1 MDPTERRR
9 ATRRKVDLQ
18 VTRQSG
24 LDDSNC
30 CVDDVS
36 PTGMKIRKERSTLPS
51 TPICNL
57 ELHLV
62 PGAITTVIASK
73 CVWQN
78 DEYEGFEFVSPSFS
92 QQMIIERLAGNL

>member
-1 MDPTERRR
+1 MDSNERRR
-9 ATRRKVDLQ
+9 SNRRKVELQ

-24 LDDSNC
+24 IQDNC
-30 CVDDVS
+30 CDVDDVS
-36 PTGMKIRKERSTLPS
+36 PTGIKIRKEHGSLPS

-62 PGAITTVIASK
+62 PGAVTTVIAGK
-73 CVWQN
+73 CVWST

-92 QQMIIERLAGNL
+92 QQMIIERLSGNL

>member
-1 MDPTERRR
+1 MKNEERRR
-9 ATRRKVDLQ
+9 APRRKVDLQ

-24 LDDSNC
+24 IQEDC
-30 CVDDVS
+30 CTVDDVS
-36 PTGMKIRKERSTLPS
+36 PTGIKLKKELGALPS

-62 PGAITTVIASK
+62 PGAITTVLASK
-73 CVWQN
+73 KVWST

-92 QQMIIERLAGNL
+92 QQMIIERISGNL